1 MRSEHELKITD
12 LLNSFEKEKEA
23 YKKKIAEI
31 EKSLRDVEGKRGAL
45 LLELEKEKAK
55 WNIEKDNLSTKT
67 TELNDKVASLE
78 RKNESLLRENE
89 KLKNEK
95 NQLRKQNMK
104 NDSRYTFMFRDQNSS
119 ILNNTSLRKGSNI
132 DNSVSTN
139 PTTNR
144 LYSGMSS
151 NYQNQMF
158 KVLGNIDLNGS
169 KTDLDKESVKSENNN
184 KDSKSSMKGKKDSD
198 STSITSDNKDEK

>member
-1 MRSEHELKITD
+1 ML
-12 LLNSFEKEKEA
+12 EKKKEQL
-23 YKKKIAEI
+23 KKKIAEI

-67 TELNDKVASLE
+67 GELSDKVASLE

-95 NQLRKQNMK
+95 NQLRKLNMK
-104 NDSRYTFMFRDQNSS
+104 NDSRYLMYSNQNSS
-119 ILNNTSLRKGSNI
+119 ILNNTSMLKGNDSTL
-132 DNSVSTN
+132 TN

-144 LYSGMSS
+144 LYSGLSS
-151 NYQNQMF
+151 NYQSQIF
-158 KVLGNIDLNGS
+158 KIIGNMDLNES
-169 KTDLDKESVKSENNN
+169 KGDIESVKSGDNN
-184 KDSKSSMKGKKDSD
+184 KQSSVNKKDVTSNP
-198 STSITSDNKDEK
+198 STNTSNSKDEK